1 MRDSI
6 IGIGIVGAG
15 RWGAHH
21 AHVFGTLP
29 RSQVIAVCDSNG
41 EAAHALARDAKA
53 EAVFTDHREMLR
65 HSGID
70 AVSVAT
76 PDFAHAAVILDALAA
91 GKHVLTEKP
100 LSTDL
105 REAEAIKAAVDKTD
119 CVLMVDFHN
128 RVSPAFAAAREE
140 ISSGAIGKPAHVSA
154 RLSNTVEVPLE
165 MLGWSSKSSALWFLG
180 SHLVDILRFLLN
192 DDVSRVFA
200 VSGEGVLQAR
210 GVDTKDF
217 HLSILEFRG
226 GTKAVIENSWI
237 LSRDNPM
244 IFDFK
249 VELVGTA
256 GQLVLNP
263 SHSGSFQKLDG
274 SGLSYQDMFGITPA
288 GQRRIGGFVHES
300 IARFLDA
307 LDGAPLLASADDG
320 LAATRVL
327 HSIELSA
334 ASGLP
339 VDVG

>member
-1 MRDSI
+1 MRDSV
-6 IGIGIVGAG
+6 IGIGVVGAG
-15 RWGAHH
+15 RWGTHH
-21 AHVFGTLP
+21 ARVFSTLP
-29 RSQVIAVCDSNG
+29 KSRVVAVCDSSR
-41 EAAHALARDAKA
+41 EAANALARDVNA
-53 EAVFTDHREMLR
+53 EASFADHRELLE
-65 HSGID
+65 HPGID

-100 LSTDL
+100 LSTDV
-105 REAEAIKAAVDKTD
+105 REAEAIKAAADGTD
-119 CVLMVDFHN
+119 LVLMVDFHN
-128 RVSPAFAAAREE
+128 RVSPAFAAARQE
-140 ISSGAIGKPAHVSA
+140 IASGAIGKPVHVSA
-154 RLSNTVEVPLE
+154 RLSNSVEVPLE
-165 MLGWSSKSSALWFLG
+165 MLSWSAKSSALWFLG
-180 SHLVDILRFLLN
+180 SHLVDILRFLLE
-192 DDVSRVFA
+192 DEVARVFA

-226 GTKAVIENSWI
+226 GPKAIIENSWI
-237 LSRDNPM
+237 LSKDNPM

-256 GQLVLNP
+256 GQLMLNP

-274 SGLSYQDMFGITPA
+274 SGLSYQDMFGIAPA
-288 GQRRIGGFVHES
+288 GRHRIGGFVQES

-307 LDGAPLLASADDG
+307 LDGAPLLASAEDG

-334 ASGLP
+334 ATGLP